1 MRRRGCR
8 RNGWSRPWYWLV
20 VSVLVLGGQS
30 GLRAQERP
38 DNTRSS
44 LAELKRILLEAE
56 TLSNEQ
62 LQRLLSYESEI
73 RLLRQLLNEQEETSK
88 RLSEEL
94 AQSQTLSEQLSE
106 SLRDLRLQHE
116 AEVAGLE
123 SRLRWSR
130 VTTGV
135 GTALGALGGFGLGRI
150 VQ

>member
-8 RNGWSRPWYWLV
+8 RGGWLRRWFWLA
-20 VSVLVLGGQS
+20 VSALVLGGPS
-30 GLRAQERP
+30 GVSAQEP
-38 DNTRSS
+38 PEGTRSS

-56 TLSNEQ
+56 ALSNEQ

-73 RLLRQLLNEQEETSK
+73 RLLRRLLSEQEETSK

-94 AQSQTLSEQLSE
+94 ARSETSSMRLSA

-116 AEVAGLE
+116 AEVASLE

-135 GTALGALGGFGLGRI
+135 GTVLGALGGFGLGRI
-150 VQ
+150 GQ